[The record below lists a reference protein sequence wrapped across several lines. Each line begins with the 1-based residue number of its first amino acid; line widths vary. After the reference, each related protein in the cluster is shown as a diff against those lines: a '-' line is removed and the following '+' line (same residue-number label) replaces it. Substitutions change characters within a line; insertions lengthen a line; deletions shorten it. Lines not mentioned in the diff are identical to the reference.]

1 MRTRTL
7 RPLLHSLLPVVA
19 VLVVAGSGAL
29 SGASAQPVTLPPPQE
44 LLRGIYKELVEI
56 NTTHSAGDNTRAAE
70 AMARHLLAAGFP
82 AGDVQVLAPAPRKGN
97 LVARLR
103 GSGARKP
110 LLLLAHLDVVEAR
123 REDWSVDPFTLLER
137 DGYFYGRGTGD
148 DKAMAAIFVANL
160 IRYKREGFVPDRDL
174 IVALTADEEGGT
186 HNGVRWLLANHR
198 PLIDAELALNEG
210 GGGAIK
216 SGAYVSNN
224 IQASEKIT
232 QSFRLEVKNKGGH
245 SSLPVKD
252 NAIYH
257 LADGLTR
264 LAQADF
270 PVRLDEVNRAFF
282 ERTGGLSGGPLG
294 PDMIAVARGSRDPS
308 VVARVAA
315 ASPVYN
321 ARMRTTCVATR
332 LEAGHAN
339 NALPQTAT
347 AVVNCRVLPDE
358 TQEDTR
364 QELVAI
370 LANDA
375 IAVTPIG
382 SFFPSPPSPLTP
394 ELMQAV
400 ETVTREL
407 WPGVPVVPVMG
418 TGATDSKYLRAA
430 GIRAYGTSGIFG
442 DIDDVRAHGRDER
455 ILVRSLYEGQD
466 YLYRLVKRLS
476 SP

>member
-1 MRTRTL
+1 MRTRAL
-7 RPLLHSLLPVVA
+7 LPLLYSLPLVA
-19 VLVVAGSGAL
+19 VLVVAGSGGL
-29 SGASAQPVTLPPPQE
+29 SGPSAQPVALPPQQE

-56 NTTHSAGDNTRAAE
+56 NTTDSAGDNTRAAE
-70 AMARHLLAAGFP
+70 AMAGHLLAAGFP

-174 IVALTADEEGGT
+174 IVALTADEEGGG

-198 PLIDAELALNEG
+198 PLIDAGLALNEG

-216 SGAYVSNN
+216 NGAHVSNN
-224 IQASEKIT
+224 IQASEKIV

-257 LADGLTR
+257 LAEGLTR

-282 ERTGGLSGGPLG
+282 ERTGGLTGGPLG
-294 PDMIAVARGSRDPS
+294 ADMLALAAGSRDPS

-315 ASPVYN
+315 AGPVYN
-321 ARMRTTCVATR
+321 SRMRTTCVATR

-358 TQEDTR
+358 TREDARRT
-364 QELVAI
+364 LVAI

-375 IAVTPIG
+375 ITVTPIG
-382 SFFPSPPSPLTP
+382 PFFPSPPSPLTP
-394 ELMQAV
+394 ELMRAV

-407 WPGVPVVPVMG
+407 WPGVPVVPIMG

-430 GIRAYGTSGIFG
+430 GIPAYGTSGIFG

-466 YLYRLVKRLS
+466 YLYRLVKLLS

>member
-1 MRTRTL
+1 MRVL
-7 RPLLHSLLPVVA
+7 VLSVVVAA
-19 VLVVAGSGAL
+19 VLVSPVSRPGP
-29 SGASAQPVTLPPPQE
+29 SAQPATLEPHQQLLREIYQE
-44 LLRGIYKELVEI
+44 LIEI
-56 NTTHSAGDNTRAAE
+56 NTTNSVGDNTKAAE
-70 AMARHLLAAGFP
+70 AMARRLIAAGFP
-82 AGDVQVLAPAPRKGN
+82 AADVQVLVPTPRKGN
-97 LVARLR
+97 MVARLR
-103 GSGARKP
+103 GTGARRP
-110 LLLLAHLDVVEAR
+110 LLLLAHLDVVEAN
-123 REDWSVDPFTLLER
+123 REDWSVDPFKLLER
-137 DGYFYGRGTGD
+137 DGYFYGRGSGD

-160 IRYKREGFVPDRDL
+160 IRYRREGFVPDRDL
-174 IVALTADEEGGT
+174 IVALTADEEGGG

-198 PLIDAELALNEG
+198 PLIDAGLALNEG

-216 SGAYVSNN
+216 NGAYVSNN
-224 IQASEKIT
+224 VQASEKIV

-257 LADGLTR
+257 LAEGLTR

-270 PVRLDEVNRAFF
+270 PVRLDEVNRTFF
-282 ERTGGLSGGPLG
+282 ERTGGLTGGPLG
-294 PDMIAVARGSRDPS
+294 ADMLALAAGSRDPS

-315 ASPVYN
+315 AGPVYN
-321 ARMRTTCVATR
+321 SRMRTTCVATR

-339 NALPQTAT
+339 NALPQTAA

-358 TQEDTR
+358 TQEDARRT
-364 QELVAI
+364 LVSI

-375 IAVTPIG
+375 ITVTPIG
-382 SFFPSPPSPLTP
+382 AFFPSPPSPLTP
-394 ELMQAV
+394 ELMRAV

-466 YLYRLVKRLS
+466 YLYRLVKHLS

>member
-1 MRTRTL
+1 MRTRAL
-7 RPLLHSLLPVVA
+7 LPLLYSLPLVA
-19 VLVVAGSGAL
+19 VLLVAGSGSL
-29 SGASAQPVTLPPPQE
+29 SGPSAQPVALPPHQE
-44 LLRGIYKELVEI
+44 LLRAIYKELVEI
-56 NTTHSAGDNTRAAE
+56 NTTDSVGDNTRAAE
-70 AMARHLLAAGFP
+70 AMAGHLLAAGFP

-174 IVALTADEEGGT
+174 IVALTADEEGGG

-198 PLIDAELALNEG
+198 PLIDAGLALNEG

-216 SGAYVSNN
+216 NGAYVSNS
-224 IQASEKIT
+224 IQASEKIV

-252 NAIYH
+252 NAIYR

-270 PVRLDEVNRAFF
+270 PVKLDEVNRAFF
-282 ERTGGLSGGPLG
+282 EGTGALAGGPLG
-294 PDMIAVARGSRDPS
+294 ADMLAVARGSRDPS

-315 ASPVYN
+315 ASPFFN
-321 ARMRTTCVATR
+321 AFMRTTCVATR

-358 TQEDTR
+358 TREDAHRT
-364 QELVAI
+364 LVAI
-370 LANDA
+370 LGNDA
-375 IAVTPIG
+375 ITVTPIG
-382 SFFPSPPSPLTP
+382 PFFPSPPSPLTP
-394 ELMQAV
+394 ELMRAV

-407 WPGVPVVPVMG
+407 WPGVPVVPIMG

-430 GIRAYGTSGIFG
+430 GIPAYGTSGLFG
-442 DIDDVRAHGRDER
+442 DVDDVRAHGRDER

-466 YLYRLVKRLS
+466 YLYRLVKLLS